1 MTKEHRSGYAILRAK
16 VKEQQAEIER
26 LQNEADKRANDLQ
39 QELDTTRR
47 MAKAKMNADELTITD
62 LKDEVQRKVAII
74 ATLNKNAAAKQQEHE
89 NALERLQSSLL
100 NVRAREEWLHR
111 RAPWVIKM
119 WYKIH
124 FGL

>member
-26 LQNEADKRANDLQ
+26 LQSEADKRANDLQ

-47 MAKAKMNADELTITD
+47 LTKAKMNADELTITE

-74 ATLNKNAAAKQQEHE
+74 ATLNKNAASKQQEYGDE
-89 NALERLQSSLL
+89 LERLQSSLL
-100 NVRAREEWLHR
+100 NVRAREEWLYR